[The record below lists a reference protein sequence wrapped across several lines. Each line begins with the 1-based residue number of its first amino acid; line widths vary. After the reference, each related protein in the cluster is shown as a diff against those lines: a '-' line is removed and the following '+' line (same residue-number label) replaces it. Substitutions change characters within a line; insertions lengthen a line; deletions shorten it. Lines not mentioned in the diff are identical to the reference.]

1 MDLSRYYIYLQGSS
15 GNFTLS
21 IKGSKDQ
28 IYQQNIERVK
38 REGMLQ
44 LQIGLGNSRG
54 YLYI

>member
-28 IYQQNIERVK
+28 IYQQNIESVK